1 MTLLRNTMMRRR
13 NGAKGAVMVEFAL
26 SFLLFLI
33 VCIGVFEM
41 SRAMWIYTTLSHAA
55 RQGARYAIVSGA
67 NAPTPATDASI
78 LAVVRKHSIG
88 LVSSDI
94 QADVVWEDATTKDGG
109 EFVRVRA
116 RYPMRFITGPVF
128 IGGDGGIQLGSVSQM
143 TISY

>member
-1 MTLLRNTMMRRR
+1 
-13 NGAKGAVMVEFAL
+13 
-26 SFLLFLI
+26 
-33 VCIGVFEM
+33 
-41 SRAMWIYTTLSHAA
+41 MWIYTTLSHAA